1 MTLRKPKVAI
11 GQAGGPTAVIN
22 SSLLSFIEEAMKD
35 FEVYGIIDA
44 LQGLV
49 EDWFVHIDQQAF
61 AKAQHFREIPGAFL
75 GSGRWSMKE
84 ADFDKCIE
92 HLRKRDITHLVLI
105 GGNGTM
111 WSCMQIERKA
121 SEVGYELKVLGI
133 PKTVDNDLSVTDHT
147 PGYGSAARY
156 VAMSVRDIGQDLRSM
171 RNFEK
176 VRVIETMG
184 RNVGWLAAAGALLK
198 ESEEQPPHLIYL
210 PERPFHLEQFL
221 TDVTTTVN
229 SVGYATV
236 VMSEGVRD
244 EKGRILSEIT
254 LNGTDGPKVLG
265 GASQFLAQQVVNK
278 LKLPARSELL
288 GMNQRS
294 AQFAISAQDLR
305 EAGELGKEA
314 AILLK
319 EGITGMMLTIQR
331 ESDELGL
338 YKYQIGRCRFDE
350 VAGKEKLLPNNFI
363 DPSGTGVNQTFKD
376 WLRPLVGD
384 DIQGFPEWSYPL
396 SKI

>member
-22 SSLLSFIEEAMKD
+22 ASLLAFIEEAQEN
-35 FEVYGIIDA
+35 FEVYGIVNA
-44 LQGLV
+44 MQGLI

-61 AKAQHFREIPGAFL
+61 DKAQQFRDVPGAFL
-75 GSGRWSMKE
+75 GSGRWSMNE
-84 ADFDKCIE
+84 ADFSKCIE
-92 HLRKRDITHLVLI
+92 HLRKRDIRHLVLI

-111 WSCMQIERKA
+111 WSCMQLQRKA
-121 SEVGYELKVLGI
+121 DEVGYEMKVLGI
-133 PKTVDNDLSVTDHT
+133 PKTVDNDLSATDHT

-176 VRVIETMG
+176 VRIIETMG

-198 ESEEQPPHLIYL
+198 QSEDQPPHLIYL
-210 PERPFHLEQFL
+210 PERPFQLEQFL
-221 TDVTTTVN
+221 TDVTKSIDTI
-229 SVGYATV
+229 GYCTV

-244 EKGRILSEIT
+244 EEGRILSEIT
-254 LNGTDGPKVLG
+254 LNGNDGPKVLG
-265 GASQFLAQQVVNK
+265 GASQFLAQQVVNR

-294 AQFAISAQDLR
+294 AQFAVSVQDQK

-314 AILLK
+314 AVLLQ
-319 EGITGMMLTIQR
+319 EGVTGMMLTLQR
-331 ESDELGL
+331 ELNESGP
-338 YKYQIGRCRFDE
+338 YKYRIGRCRFDE
-350 VAGKEKLLPNNFI
+350 VAGKERLLPDTFI
-363 DPSGTGVNQTFKD
+363 DSSGTGVNQAFKD

-384 DIQGFPEWSYPL
+384 DIQGFPEWRYPL